1 MPVKASRIGLGL
13 SPLIA
18 KKKIK
23 VILVLKCFV
32 VSFITVYFD
41 YMTLNKI
48 KFKFNSE
55 IVQSLL
61 TQTSFVTKITV
72 VFTILVADIFEQ

>member
-1 MPVKASRIGLGL
+1 
-13 SPLIA
+13 
-18 KKKIK
+18 
-23 VILVLKCFV
+23 
-32 VSFITVYFD
+32 
-41 YMTLNKI
+41 MTLNKI

-55 IVQSLL
+55 IAQSLL